1 MKSASR
7 QTPDANE
14 PSPVRLDVWLD
25 VACLFRTR
33 SEAQRAVKGGK
44 VELNGSRAKPH
55 REVRPG
61 DELRITR
68 SSGITQIVTIAA
80 VAERHV
86 PKAGARA
93 LYEDRTPPPTPEETE
108 LRTLLRRAGRADRG
122 GPTPDA
128 RQRRQLRRLKGR
140 T

>member
-1 MKSASR
+1 MKPAPR
-7 QTPDANE
+7 QAADTDTR
-14 PSPVRLDVWLD
+14 PSVRLDVWLD

-44 VELNGSRAKPH
+44 VELNGNRAKPH

-68 SSGITQIVTIAA
+68 PNGITQVVTIAA

-86 PKAGARA
+86 PKAEART
-93 LYEDRTPPPTPEETE
+93 LYEDRTPPPTPEEAE
-108 LRTLLRRAGRADRG
+108 LRMLLRRAGRT
-122 GPTPDA
+122 GPAPDA